1 MKYVFSKIWMAV
13 LAAALVFAALP
24 VTSAYA
30 ADDDPP
36 MPSDERLERLW
47 ARQIRM
53 FERTGN
59 AFEDTDDHIARFQEM
74 IDKADEKGLD
84 TAGLQDALDA
94 YEDALNDSRPDYES
108 LSELIDD
115 HKGFDDEGNVTDSE
129 QAYASVQE
137 VREQAQALKEAM
149 GDSFKTLREAIKA
162 FREEN
167 RPAGGNKESGS

>member
-47 ARQIRM
+47 ARQVRM

>member
-36 MPSDERLERLW
+36 MPGDERLERLW
-47 ARQIRM
+47 ARQVRM

-59 AFEDTDDHIARFQEM
+59 AFEDTEDHIARFQEM

-84 TAGLQDALDA
+84 TAVLQDALDA
-94 YEDALNDSRPDYES
+94 YQDALNDSRPDYEA
-108 LSELIDD
+108 LGELIDA
-115 HKGFDDEGNVTDSE
+115 HEGFDDEGNVTDSE
-129 QAYASVQE
+129 QAYVTVQE

-149 GDSFKTLREAIKA
+149 GDSFKALREAIKA

-167 RPAGGNKESGS
+167 KPAEGNKERGS

>member
-84 TAGLQDALDA
+84 TAVLQDALDA
-94 YEDALNDSRPDYES
+94 YQDALNDSRSDYEA
-108 LSELIDD
+108 LGELIDA

-129 QAYASVQE
+129 QAYATVQE
-137 VREQAQALKEAM
+137 VREQAQVLKEAM

-167 RPAGGNKESGS
+167 KPAGGNKESGS

>member
-1 MKYVFSKIWMAV
+1 MKNIMSKILLAV
-13 LAAALVFAALP
+13 LATALVFAAFP
-24 VTSAYA
+24 VTNAYA
-30 ADDDPP
+30 ADEDPP

-47 ARQIRM
+47 ARQVRM
-53 FERTGN
+53 FERTGK

-94 YEDALNDSRPDYES
+94 YEDSLNDSRPDYET
-108 LSELIDD
+108 LSELIDA

-129 QAYASVQE
+129 QAYATVQE

-149 GDSFKTLREAIKA
+149 GDSFKALREAIKA

-167 RPAGGNKESGS
+167 KPSEGSKERGS